1 MTKKYNDGRCCNI
14 CGNLERTY
22 HEWDCSGTW
31 SCETECK
38 LGYDLEE
45 TDGTDCNDFIDNW

>member
-1 MTKKYNDGRCCNI
+1 MNKKYNDGRSCHI
-14 CGNLERTY
+14 CGNLETTY

-31 SCETECK
+31 SCEIECK

-45 TDGTDCNDFIDNW
+45 TDGTDCEDFISNW